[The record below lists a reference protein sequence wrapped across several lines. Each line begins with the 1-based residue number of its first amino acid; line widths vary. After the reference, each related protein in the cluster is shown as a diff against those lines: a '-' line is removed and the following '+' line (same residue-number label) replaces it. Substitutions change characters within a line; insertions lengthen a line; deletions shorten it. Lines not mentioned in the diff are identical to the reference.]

1 MVRVLLKK
9 HFFSAFRYITIN
21 NVINMPSIIPLL
33 AVGVNIS
40 IVENYPSILVF
51 MKYKGGLIKA
61 VFMIK
66 YRFLII
72 KCFVVSIMFR
82 WAPFNI
88 FIAKH

>member
-9 HFFSAFRYITIN
+9 HFFAAFRYITID

-40 IVENYPSILVF
+40 IIENYPSILVF
-51 MKYKGGLIKA
+51 MKYKGGLIKE

-66 YRFLII
+66 FLR
-72 KCFVVSIMFR
+72 KVSDF
-82 WAPFNI
+82 
-88 FIAKH
+88 KQ